1 MMRASGLLIMAALI
15 LMGPYLWAVD
25 PTALNIRDAN
35 LRPVYAAFW
44 ARDAITWAHPLGT
57 DHLGRDTLA
66 NLIHGGRITFFVGLA
81 AMGLG
86 VVIGAVIGV
95 LAGYVRGFDGAL
107 MRLTDIGLA
116 LPLLPVLL
124 LLLMLLREP
133 LQMRFGT
140 ETGMI
145 ILLVTAIG
153 ATSWMPVARIIR
165 AEVLS
170 LKSRDFV
177 TAARALG
184 AGRVHIMWRHL
195 LPNMQGALAVSA
207 TLGIGSAILT
217 ESALSFLG
225 LGFPSD
231 YPTWGKLLFDNID
244 RMALYPER
252 VILPGMM
259 ITLTVLAANYAG
271 DRRA

>member
-1 MMRASGLLIMAALI
+1 
-15 LMGPYLWAVD
+15 
-25 PTALNIRDAN
+25 
-35 LRPVYAAFW
+35 
-44 ARDAITWAHPLGT
+44 
-57 DHLGRDTLA
+57 
-66 NLIHGGRITFFVGLA
+66 
-81 AMGLG
+81 
-86 VVIGAVIGV
+86 
-95 LAGYVRGFDGAL
+95 
-107 MRLTDIGLA
+107 
-116 LPLLPVLL
+116 
-124 LLLMLLREP
+124 
-133 LQMRFGT
+133 
-140 ETGMI
+140 MI

-184 AGRVHIMWRHL
+184 AGPMHIMWRHL
-195 LPNMQGALAVSA
+195 LPNLTGALAVSA

-252 VILPGMM
+252 VILPGML